1 VKTAFQPEK
10 RSTDTNSI
18 KSRKSRL
25 DEDETLK
32 IQVVT
37 AGALTHSLPIG
48 KVVIEGEGL
57 TVRGLIESLIARYGS
72 RMAEELVN
80 QGELR
85 DGLVLMVNG
94 RNVLSLP
101 ATFET
106 PLMEGDEVLI
116 TITVAG
122 G

>member
-1 VKTAFQPEK
+1 M
-10 RSTDTNSI
+10 
-18 KSRKSRL
+18 
-25 DEDETLK
+25 
-32 IQVVT
+32 T